1 MSTQTTKYSY
11 FDNTPAWMMF
21 VLAPMALLAL
31 VPLLNFSFLA
41 WQNLDFKFFN
51 IDVLSLGGLGQMGD
65 FFGGHM
71 AAFAGSLSLLVV
83 IFFTFHQANQ
93 QRQFFDQQQY
103 QQRQFFDQQQS
114 QTNQASM
121 RTFFLEG
128 VNQITQWDIESPGC
142 DQCMRL
148 LDYYGRVALASEDRE
163 LLLILNTV
171 ITAKIRKN
179 LQGENGSFKQ
189 SNYPYACK
197 ALDHIKPLRE
207 EDGRALAAQRGK
219 KRPKA

>member
-1 MSTQTTKYSY
+1 
-11 FDNTPAWMMF
+11 MMC
-21 VLAPMALLAL
+21 VLVPMALLAL
-31 VPLLNFSFLA
+31 VPLINFAFLA
-41 WQNLDFKFFN
+41 WQNLHFKFFK
-51 IDVLSLGGLGQMGD
+51 IDVLSLESLGQMGD

-71 AAFAGSLSLLVV
+71 AAFAGSLSLMVV
-83 IFFTFHQANQ
+83 IFFTFHQSNQ
-93 QRQFFDQQQY
+93 QRQFFE
-103 QQRQFFDQQQS
+103 QQQS

-171 ITAKIRKN
+171 ITANIRKN

-189 SNYPYACK
+189 TNYPYACN
-197 ALDHIKPLRE
+197 ALVHIRTLRE
-207 EDGRALAAQRGK
+207 EDGRALVARRV
-219 KRPKA
+219 KRNPKT